1 MSTAGHTEERILM
14 DITFQYPAP
23 HRRIHTARSVFLF
36 GGKMDLFERV
46 GCGRG
51 WSGERILGQNA
62 VTVSGKCPRNA

>member
-1 MSTAGHTEERILM
+1 
-14 DITFQYPAP
+14 
-23 HRRIHTARSVFLF
+23 
-36 GGKMDLFERV
+36 MDLFERV